1 MNQPTP
7 AQSSF
12 FETNLLDQL
21 DLNDPLLLLANQI
34 NWQQFDD
41 AFSVG
46 KTTKSGRPRKSVR
59 VMVGLLILK
68 QLEDLS
74 DENVVLQWK
83 RNPYYQAFCGAIQF
97 SNQLPCHSTEL
108 VKFRQRIGK
117 DGFDKIFK
125 MSVLLHGDDAEE
137 KSVNIDSTVQEKNI
151 TYPTDGKLAIKIINR
166 INKLA
171 KKEGIQQ
178 RRTFVKEVKEKRIE
192 LRFFKHNKKKGT
204 ARKAIKRLKTIAGI
218 LIREMERQLNAD
230 ILELHQEDFD
240 TYKKV
245 LKQKKGDKNKIY
257 SLHEPKVYCM
267 AKGKEHKRFE
277 FGAKASIVTTATG
290 GIILSAVSHE
300 KNINDSK
307 TLDEV
312 LNKALE
318 VRKKPIIEAIC
329 DRGYRGGKS
338 EAGIKIVLPKP
349 PLKKDNRYQRDKKRK
364 KCQRRA
370 AIEPIIGHLK
380 SDFRMSRNFLKGVI
394 GDEINLLM
402 AACAWNLRKWM
413 VKAMQ
418 GIFCALKTEINTLF
432 NRLILRLQDKMVE
445 LLY

>member
-1 MNQPTP
+1 MNQTDPL
-7 AQSSF
+7 QSSF

-21 DLNDPLLLLANQI
+21 DSNDPLLLLANVI
-34 NWQQFDD
+34 NWKQFDD
-41 AFSVG
+41 DFSVG
-46 KTTKSGRPRKSVR
+46 ETRKSGRPRKPVR
-59 VMVGLLILK
+59 LMIGLLILK
-68 QLEDLS
+68 QLENLS

-83 RNPYYQAFCGAIQF
+83 RNPYYQAFCGALQF

-108 VKFRQRIGK
+108 VKFRNRIGK
-117 DGFDKIFK
+117 DGVEKIFK
-125 MSVLLHGDDAEE
+125 MSVLLHGDDAQE
-137 KSVNIDSTVQEKNI
+137 KYVNIDSTVQEKNI

-178 RRTFVKEVKEKRIE
+178 RRTYAKEVKEKRIE
-192 LRFFKHNKKKGT
+192 LRFFNHNKKKGT
-204 ARKAIKRLKTIAGI
+204 AKKAIKRLKTIAGI
-218 LIREMERQLNAD
+218 LIREMERLLNED
-230 ILELHQEDFD
+230 ILECHQDDFE

-245 LKQKKGDKNKIY
+245 LNQKRGDKNKIY

-277 FGAKASIVTTATG
+277 FGAKASIVTTATS

-312 LNKALE
+312 LGKALE

-338 EAGIKIVLPKP
+338 EAGIEIVLPKP

-380 SDFRMSRNFLKGVI
+380 SDFRMSRNYLKGVA

-413 VKAMQ
+413 VKAIK
-418 GIFCALKTEINTLF
+418 GIFYALKTGLSILF
-432 NRLILRLQDKMVE
+432 YRLISRLCNDLVE
-445 LLY
+445 WPY